1 MTEKDKAVLNW
12 ARRVGLISSHDEF
25 EECEVLSSTPLSE
38 VASATVEDWTGI
50 DPD

>member
-1 MTEKDKAVLNW
+1 MTEKDKDVLYW
-12 ARRVGLISSHDEF
+12 ARRFGLVPSHDDF

-38 VASATVEDWTGI
+38 VAQATVEDWTEV